1 MSLACLRSLIS
12 RDNAWRETLAQPQMG
27 WEPQEDWGCPRWR
40 KVLPPNSHTERKM
53 IVLLMAGAVQHTG
66 GKEEVAGDGERVEN
80 TSGKYFDKKRC
91 GLLQIAKN
99 FWSPFITK
107 LNPDDLRLLAGAE
120 ICLQKA
126 L

>member
-1 MSLACLRSLIS
+1 M
-12 RDNAWRETLAQPQMG
+12 
-27 WEPQEDWGCPRWR
+27 
-40 KVLPPNSHTERKM
+40 
-53 IVLLMAGAVQHTG
+53 
-66 GKEEVAGDGERVEN
+66 GKEWKN
-80 TSGKYFDKKRC
+80 MSGKYFDKKRC